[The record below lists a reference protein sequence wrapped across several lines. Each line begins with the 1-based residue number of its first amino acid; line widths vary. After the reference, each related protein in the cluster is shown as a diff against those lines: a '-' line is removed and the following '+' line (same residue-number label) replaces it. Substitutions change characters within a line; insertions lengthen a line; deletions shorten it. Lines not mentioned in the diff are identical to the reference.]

1 MAPSIAELLRA
12 RAGDEHRGLCF
23 EDQSFR
29 WSEVVT
35 CSARRAHA
43 LEALRRDGPF
53 HVGVLLDNVPEYA
66 WLLGGA
72 ALAGATVV
80 GINSTRRGA
89 EIERDIRHT
98 ECQILISEPR
108 HAPLLE
114 GLALPVAADRRFDI
128 ESAAWRSLVEAQ
140 PATLPE
146 KDPDPTAPYLLLFT
160 SGTTGHPK
168 AAICSQGR
176 LALIAQIL
184 GQMRGL
190 RADDVAY
197 LVMPMF
203 HSNALMAG
211 WAPALAVG
219 ACVVLRRRFSASGFL
234 PDVRRYGV
242 TYMNYVGKPLTYIL
256 ATPERPDD
264 AENTLRLAFGNEGAD
279 HDLERFAKRFGC
291 QVVDAYGSTEGG
303 IAISRTPDMPKGALG
318 VGLPGT
324 LVLDPDSGRECP
336 RARFDA
342 EGQLS
347 NADEAVGEI
356 ANTQS
361 AAAFEGYWRNP
372 EADQERTHGGIF
384 WSGDLGYRDEAGFLY
399 FAGRRDDWM
408 RVDGENFAA
417 APVERILTR
426 HPDVGLAAVYAVPN
440 PEVGDDV
447 MAALVLR
454 PGCHFEPDAFAR
466 FLAAQSDLGTKSA
479 PRYVRVAP
487 SLPMTPTHKILKR
500 QLRKQRWECADPVWR
515 RGGDGRYRLLDAAG
529 REALRAA
536 FAARGRESALL

>member
-1 MAPSIAELLRA
+1 MATSIAELLRA
-12 RAGDEHRGLCF
+12 RADDGRPGLRF
-23 EDQSFR
+23 EASS
-29 WSEVVT
+29 WSWREVLAE
-35 CSARRAHA
+35 SARRAHA
-43 LEALRRDGPF
+43 LQALRGDGPF
-53 HVGVLLDNVPEYA
+53 HVGVLLDNVPDYA
-66 WLLGGA
+66 FLLGGA
-72 ALAGATVV
+72 ALAGATLV

-89 EIERDIRHT
+89 ELQRDIRHAD
-98 ECQILISEPR
+98 CQILISEPR
-108 HAPLLE
+108 HAALLD
-114 GLALPVAADRRFDI
+114 GLELGVAAERRFDI
-128 ESAAWRSLVEAQ
+128 ESDAWRALLASQ
-140 PATLPE
+140 PAALPE
-146 KDPDPTAPYLLLFT
+146 ITPDPAAPYLLLFT

-190 RADDVAY
+190 RAADVAY

-211 WAPALAVG
+211 WGPALAVG

-264 AENTLRLAFGNEGAD
+264 ADNPLRIAFGNEGAD
-279 HDLERFAKRFGC
+279 LDLERFAKRFGC

-303 IAISRTPDMPKGALG
+303 IAISRTPEMPKGALG
-318 VGLPGT
+318 IGLPGT
-324 LVLDPDSGRECP
+324 LVLDPESGRECP
-336 RARFDA
+336 CARFDA
-342 EGQLS
+342 EGQLA

-361 AAAFEGYWRNP
+361 AARFEGYWRNP
-372 EADQERTHGGIF
+372 EANRERTHGGIF
-384 WSGDLGYRDEAGFLY
+384 WSGDLGYRDAAGFLY

-417 APVERILTR
+417 APIERILAR
-426 HPDVGLAAVYAVPN
+426 DPDVALAAVYAVPN

-454 PGCHFEPDAFAR
+454 PGSSFDPDGFAR
-466 FLAAQSDLGTKSA
+466 FLGAQGDLGTKSA
-479 PRYVRVAP
+479 PRYVRVTAA
-487 SLPMTPTHKILKR
+487 LPTTPTHKILKR
-500 QLRKQRWECADPVWR
+500 QLRKERWECADPVWCR
-515 RGGDGRYRLLDAAG
+515 DAEGHYRLLDAAG
-529 REALRAA
+529 RAALHAA
-536 FAARGRESALL
+536 FAARGREAALR

>member
-1 MAPSIAELLRA
+1 MASSIAELLRA
-12 RAGDEHRGLCF
+12 RADDERRGLCF
-23 EDQSFR
+23 EDRSFSWR
-29 WSEVVT
+29 EGVAE
-35 CSARRAHA
+35 SARRAHA
-43 LEALRRDGPF
+43 LATLRRDGPF

-89 EIERDIRHT
+89 ELERDIRHT
-98 ECQILISEPR
+98 ECQILITEPR
-108 HAPLLE
+108 HAPLFQ
-114 GLALPVAADRRFDI
+114 GLDLPVAADRRFDI
-128 ESAAWRSLVEAQ
+128 ESAAWRSLVAAQ
-140 PATLPE
+140 PATLPDE
-146 KDPDPTAPYLLLFT
+146 APDPAAPYLLLFT

-219 ACVVLRRRFSASGFL
+219 ACIALRRRFSASGFL

-256 ATPERPDD
+256 ATPERSDD
-264 AENTLRLAFGNEGAD
+264 SDNTLRLAFGNEGAD
-279 HDLERFAKRFGC
+279 HDLERFSKRFGC

-303 IAISRTPDMPKGALG
+303 IAITRTPDMPKGALG
-318 VGLPGT
+318 IGLPGT
-324 LVLDPDSGRECP
+324 LVLDSDTGRECP

-342 EGQLS
+342 DGDLQ

-372 EADQERTHGGIF
+372 EADRERTHGGIF

-408 RVDGENFAA
+408 RVDGENVAA

-426 HPDVGLAAVYAVPN
+426 HPDVSLAAVYAVPN

-454 PGCHFEPDAFAR
+454 PGCRFEPEGFAR
-466 FLAAQSDLGTKSA
+466 FLAAQNDLGTKSA
-479 PRYVRVAP
+479 PRYVRVA
-487 SLPMTPTHKILKR
+487 SALPTTPTHKILKR
-500 QLRKQRWECADPVWR
+500 QLRKERWECADPVWR
-515 RGGDGRYRLLDAAG
+515 RGDDGSYRPLDDTG
-529 REALRAA
+529 RAALRAD
-536 FAARGRESALL
+536 FVVRGRESVLA